1 MFSNYTGVQVF
12 TPHANHEKLQETL
25 SVASVLSI
33 GECLSERCET
43 LSVAESCT
51 GGQISVACTAVAG
64 ASRWFVEG
72 VVTYANSAK
81 IKRLGVSEQSLLAKG
96 AVSAEVA
103 SEMAQ
108 GVRKTSGATYG
119 IATTGIAG
127 PTGSTPGKPV
137 GTIFVA
143 LATPQETLVKHL
155 QCTGT
160 RAENQAETVAV
171 ALNMVCQH
179 LHL

>member
-12 TPHANHEKLQETL
+12 TPQETQKKSNQKL
-25 SVASVLSI
+25 PVEAVLLI
-33 GECLSERCET
+33 GEYLVERAET

-51 GGQISVACTAVAG
+51 GGQIAVACTAVAG

-72 VVTYANSAK
+72 LVTYANSAK
-81 IKRLGVSEQSLLAKG
+81 VNRLGVAEQSLQENG
-96 AVSAEVA
+96 AVSAVVA

-108 GVRKTSGATYG
+108 GVQRSAGTTYG

-127 PTGSTPGKPV
+127 PTGGTPGKPV

-143 LATPQETLVKHL
+143 LATPQETIVQRLL
-155 QCTGT
+155 CQGD
-160 RAENQAETVAV
+160 RQENQTETVQT
-171 ALNMVCQH
+171 ALNMVCSH
-179 LHL
+179 FNL

>member
-1 MFSNYTGVQVF
+1 
-12 TPHANHEKLQETL
+12 
-25 SVASVLSI
+25 
-33 GECLSERCET
+33 
-43 LSVAESCT
+43 
-51 GGQISVACTAVAG
+51 
-64 ASRWFVEG
+64 
-72 VVTYANSAK
+72 
-81 IKRLGVSEQSLLAKG
+81 
-96 AVSAEVA
+96 
-103 SEMAQ
+103 MAQ
-108 GVRKTSGATYG
+108 GVRNTSGATYG

-155 QCTGT
+155 QCTGN
-160 RAENQAETVAV
+160 REQNQAETVAV